1 MMFHQ
6 AYCGEDIGRGVE
18 LSCLAIVRTVQVGF
32 DEFLHHVG
40 FLNVGIVGMFTMET
54 LIWI

>member
-1 MMFHQ
+1 MFHQ

-18 LSCLAIVRTVQVGF
+18 LFCLAIVRTVQVGF